1 MIEILKQMVEAL
13 VEASGHVNN
22 EVFTKVMMAR
32 DVGNQAIADLE
43 KQKPVVWMYQDKS
56 THEVRFQKNMR
67 DFVDHSQTSEIP
79 LYSEP
84 LANHELQCVC
94 GAVWCGDEMVH
105 LPNKTFPPQPLQQE
119 PVAWA
124 RFSEKGNLLDLLSE
138 PDDGYTPLYT
148 SPPQRKPL
156 TDDEADELVNR
167 FARYELLRAVEQ
179 KHGIKE

>member
-1 MIEILKQMVEAL
+1 MLEVLKQALEAL
-13 VEASGHVNN
+13 MELKQATFHPAKIFAYENTIISL
-22 EVFTKVMMAR
+22 R
-32 DVGNQAIADLE
+32 QAIAELE
-43 KQKPVVWMYQDKS
+43 KQEPVVWMYQDKS

-94 GAVWCGDEMVH
+94 GAVWCGDEMAH
-105 LPNKTFPPQPLQQE
+105 LPNKTFL
-119 PVAWA
+119 
-124 RFSEKGNLLDLLSE
+124 
-138 PDDGYTPLYT
+138 T
-148 SPPQRKPL
+148 QRKPL

-167 FARYELLRAVEQ
+167 FARYELIRAVEQ